1 MFDIDP
7 SSLDADGTLRHV
19 SALRAVAEQADR
31 ALLVS
36 AAHWADLHGVV
47 DAAPSALP
55 GTERLVRLGGDG
67 TPEVAEFASAA
78 LGAEL
83 ALSPYAASLLMAD
96 ALDLR
101 HRLPVLWGRIC
112 AGEVKPWIGRK
123 VAQATRQLSAAAVE
137 LVDVTV
143 ARWADRL
150 TWSRL
155 SRVLDAAAVAA
166 DPTAADI
173 AADQAREECG
183 VWVSGSTDHGTKT
196 VFIRAEA
203 PDAIWFDATIDRI
216 ADGIAILG
224 DLSPKDARRARAVGI
239 ISHPQQALDLF
250 DRTADAASGA
260 AADVTSDGC
269 MPADAAAETAPG
281 APGRPRPRVGARPS
295 ATLYVHVGPDAFTGA
310 AASGG
315 GDASG
320 GMGWPV
326 ARMEGVGPVT
336 VGQARRW
343 LGHCRVTVKPVLDL
357 AGVAPVDGYE
367 IPDRLREA
375 VHLLSP
381 ADVFPYATS
390 TRRCGDIDHTVAY
403 TPPMTDGAASA
414 TPHPGDDQPRDPG
427 GPPAQTRIGNLA
439 PMTRSHHR
447 IKTHGR
453 WQVVQPYPGVLV
465 WRSPHGSMYLVD
477 HTGTR
482 RLPRAA

>member
-1 MFDIDP
+1 MFDIDL
-7 SSLDADGTLRHV
+7 SALDAEATLRHV
-19 SALRAVAEQADR
+19 SALRAVAERADR
-31 ALLVS
+31 ALVMS

-67 TPEVAEFASAA
+67 TPEVAEFAAA
-78 LGAEL
+78 ELGAEL
-83 ALSPYAASLLMAD
+83 SLSPYAASLLMAD

-137 LVDVTV
+137 PVDVTV

-155 SRVLDAAAVAA
+155 SGVLDAAVVAA
-166 DPTAADI
+166 DPTAAET

-183 VWVSGSTDHGTKT
+183 VWVSGSSDHGTKT

-216 ADGIAILG
+216 ADGIAVLG
-224 DLSPKDARRARAVGI
+224 DPSTKDARRARAVGI
-239 ISHPQQALDLF
+239 IAHPQQALELF
-250 DRTADAASGA
+250 DQSA
-260 AADVTSDGC
+260 AAVGDVADPPTENR
-269 MPADAAAETAPG
+269 MPENTAAEIATG
-281 APGRPRPRVGARPS
+281 APGRPGPRVDARPS
-295 ATLYVHVGPDAFTGA
+295 ATLYVHLAAGAFSGA
-310 AASGG
+310 AAF
-315 GDASG
+315 GDGEAG
-320 GMGWPV
+320 DGKGRPV
-326 ARMEGVGPVT
+326 ARVEGVGPVT
-336 VGQARRW
+336 VGQVQRW
-343 LGHCRVTVKPVLDL
+343 LGHCHVTVKPVLDL

-403 TPPMTDGAASA
+403 TPPMTDRAAGA
-414 TPHPGDDQPRDPG
+414 TTHPGDDPPPDSG

-439 PMTRSHHR
+439 PMTRFHHR

-453 WQVVQPYPGVLV
+453 WQVVQPYPGVFV
-465 WRSPHGSMYLVD
+465 WRSPHGRMYLVD

>member
-1 MFDIDP
+1 MFDIDL
-7 SSLDADGTLRHV
+7 SAFGAEATLRHV
-19 SALRAVAEQADR
+19 TALRAVAEQADR
-31 ALLVS
+31 ALLMS

-47 DAAPSALP
+47 DAAPTALP

-67 TPEVAEFASAA
+67 TPEVAEFAAA
-78 LGAEL
+78 ELGAEL
-83 ALSPYAASLLMAD
+83 SLSPYAASLLMAD

-137 LVDVTV
+137 PVDVTV

-150 TWSRL
+150 TWARL
-155 SRVLDAAAVAA
+155 AGVLDAAVAAA
-166 DPTAADI
+166 DPTAAET

-183 VWVSGSTDHGTKT
+183 VWVSRSSDHGTKT

-224 DLSPKDARRARAVGI
+224 DPSTKDARRARAVGI
-239 ISHPQQALDLF
+239 IAHPQQALELF
-250 DRTADAASGA
+250 DQSA
-260 AADVTSDGC
+260 AAAGDV
-269 MPADAAAETAPG
+269 ADTATENRAPEDTTAEIVPG
-281 APGRPRPRVGARPS
+281 ATRRPRPRVDARPS
-295 ATLYVHVGPDAFTGA
+295 ATLYVHLAAGAFCGA
-310 AASGG
+310 AAF
-315 GDASG
+315 GDGEASG
-320 GMGWPV
+320 GKGWPV
-326 ARMEGVGPVT
+326 VRVEGVGPVT
-336 VGQARRW
+336 IGQAQRW
-343 LGHCRVTVKPVLDL
+343 LGHCRVTVKPVRDL

-403 TPPMTDGAASA
+403 TPPMTDRAAGA
-414 TPHPGDDQPRDPG
+414 TTHPGDDPPPDSG
-427 GPPAQTRIGNLA
+427 GPPAQSRIGNLA
-439 PMTRSHHR
+439 PMTRFHHR

-465 WRSPHGSMYLVD
+465 WRSPHGRIYLVD